1 MIKLQKRKDEL
12 KIRLPKSARKLMIGN
27 DKTSEDFGLSASNKS
42 QAWIRLK
49 PKVNQ
54 KGENLE
60 N

>member
-12 KIRLPKSARKLMIGN
+12 KIKLPKSLRKLMIGI
-27 DKTSEDFGLSASNKS
+27 DKISEDFGLNASNKS
-42 QAWIRLK
+42 QVWIRLK

>member
-12 KIRLPKSARKLMIGN
+12 KIRLPKSLRKLMIGT
-27 DKTSEDFGLSASNKS
+27 DKISEDFGLSTSNKS
-42 QAWIRLK
+42 QVWIRLK